1 MTAIK
6 NSHLNSLISPATRQN
21 WRRLGV
27 LHAYNL
33 NQNIKNHT
41 QITAQ
46 KLTTRANKKL
56 SAKSIVPTEYFCNTK
71 NIPQIQSIVEHINAK
86 KIPHSKRYI
95 LTCAKLAKSK
105 KSIA

>member
-1 MTAIK
+1 MISIQT
-6 NSHLNSLISPATRQN
+6 SHTQLDSIISPATRQN

-56 SAKSIVPTEYFCNTK
+56 SAKSIIPTEYFL
-71 NIPQIQSIVEHINAK
+71 QYK
-86 KIPHSKRYI
+86 KYPTNSKHSR
-95 LTCAKLAKSK
+95 TH
-105 KSIA
+105 

>member
-1 MTAIK
+1 MISIQT
-6 NSHLNSLISPATRQN
+6 SHTQLDSIISPATRQN

-56 SAKSIVPTEYFCNTK
+56 SAKSIIPIEYFCNTK

-86 KIPHSKRYI
+86 NTPFKTPYSHLR
-95 LTCAKLAKSK
+95 
-105 KSIA
+105 